1 MRRDSFIYGLVL
13 LLIFTGFIS
22 FKQTIK
28 RMKESENEVCIK
40 YFQIQKK
47 YFEQKLLLQKFLDT
61 METNCDELNVL
72 FPESTPGLAGPKVP
86 ADPDFEQFR
95 AERKIQ
101 EELDRLINSTEKIV
115 LSSCHDLPA
124 STRAIIAEI
133 KNIQTNLDSLKDEY
147 NTLAMQHN
155 AYIKRFPRNY
165 YSSFYHFRSK
175 PYYSS
180 EN

>member
-1 MRRDSFIYGLVL
+1 MHRDGFIYGLVL
-13 LLIFTGFIS
+13 LLIFAGFIS
-22 FKQTIK
+22 SKQTIK
-28 RMKESENEVCIK
+28 RMKESENEVNIK
-40 YFQIQKK
+40 YYQIQRK
-47 YFEQKLLLQKFLDT
+47 YFEQKLFLQKLLDAV
-61 METNCDELNVL
+61 EKNCSELNGL
-72 FPESTPGLAGPKVP
+72 FPKSIPDLARPGVT

-101 EELDRLINSTEKIV
+101 EELDQLINSTEKLV

-124 STRAIIAEI
+124 STRAIIVEI
-133 KNIQTNLDSLKDEY
+133 KNEQTNLDSLRDEY
-147 NTLAMQHN
+147 NALAMQHN

-180 EN
+180 GN